1 MHSSQLQRP
10 VLMENFL
17 CCRSG
22 VRHYLIEYSIE
33 FSVWSLYQP
42 SFRNGSESVGDSLK
56 DAQLRKDTT
65 GFNSTL
71 PVSSMSLAP
80 LAFLM
85 GEDEG
90 RKT

>member
-1 MHSSQLQRP
+1 
-10 VLMENFL
+10 MENFL

-33 FSVWSLYQP
+33 FTVWSLYQP

-65 GFNSTL
+65 GFKSTPTCVLFVLGSPGL
-71 PVSSMSLAP
+71 PD
-80 LAFLM
+80 
-85 GEDEG
+85 GG
-90 RKT
+90 G